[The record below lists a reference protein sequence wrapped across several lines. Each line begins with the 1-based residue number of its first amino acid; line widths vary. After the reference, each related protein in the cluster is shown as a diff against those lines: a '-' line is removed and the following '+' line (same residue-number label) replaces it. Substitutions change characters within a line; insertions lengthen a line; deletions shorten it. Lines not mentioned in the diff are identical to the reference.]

1 MIHSAGINSAVH
13 GGGTLRIATVMEWQR
28 ARPPGK
34 RTLWWTLNDSSRAVS
49 RGPRDRVE
57 YNTRAR
63 PDGFFAPA
71 MDGREPADE
80 AEDEVQ
86 LVWHH
91 DAAEYWPYEPRPG
104 DMWDRWAFEQAPDAA
119 PDIVVEESWWERHKI
134 DLPNT
139 IFKIKDIAKLDDD
152 GVWQIID
159 RAAAPAEAEAEAQ
172 ARASE

>member
-1 MIHSAGINSAVH
+1 MGEIPSERCGD
-13 GGGTLRIATVMEWQR
+13 T
-28 ARPPGK
+28 
-34 RTLWWTLNDSSRAVS
+34 
-49 RGPRDRVE
+49 GPRDRLE

-71 MDGREPADE
+71 MDGRDPADE

-119 PDIVVEESWWERHKI
+119 PEIVVEESWWERHKI
-134 DLPNT
+134 EPPAT

-172 ARASE
+172 ARDSE